1 MECREL
7 RMGSLGQLGWLEGIP
22 FAKALRLEV
31 VDKGAP
37 GRPLRSEDSRVCFEC
52 LGGFV

>member
-1 MECREL
+1 
-7 RMGSLGQLGWLEGIP
+7 MGSLGQLGWLEGIP

-37 GRPLRSEDSRVCFEC
+37 GRPLRR
-52 LGGFV
+52 LGYGVKTPGSVLSA